1 MEFKL
6 TFEKGLCVSDVQLY
20 RIINATA
27 RYVLVNVLPEIV
39 VIKCFSISSTFH
51 DCNVG
56 IVALQRPSQLY
67 DFVHLKC
74 IIVQESIFKI
84 WIFPLEWRRRVKF
97 LLIFLP
103 HDLEVMG
110 TAVK

>member
-1 MEFKL
+1 M
-6 TFEKGLCVSDVQLY
+6 
-20 RIINATA
+20 
-27 RYVLVNVLPEIV
+27 LVNVLPEIV

-74 IIVQESIFKI
+74 IILQYTDCWDSLMFIKS
-84 WIFPLEWRRRVKF
+84 RRPIKGRLGHGTSNEIHDKYNIVPKF
-97 LLIFLP
+97 ISKVAL
-103 HDLEVMG
+103 MKK
-110 TAVK
+110 AVLK